1 LGKLRIFH
9 FGYIDAG
16 SPRGS
21 IFLIRFFCS
30 PGHGVGRVHLIP
42 SGEELSAFL
51 TRIGLR
57 CGQIF
62 LKIWH

>member
-1 LGKLRIFH
+1 YLGKLRIFH

-42 SGEELSAFL
+42 SIAPASRALFQATAAASPAA
-51 TRIGLR
+51 
-57 CGQIF
+57 
-62 LKIWH
+62 